1 MKKYI
6 EIFEVGP
13 RDGLQ
18 SERKV
23 IGTQDKVKLVN
34 FLSKCGMA
42 KIEVSSFVSPKWVP
56 QLADADIVF
65 KTITR
70 YPTVK
75 YTALTPNLKG
85 LNDAIA
91 AKANE
96 VAIFAAASE
105 TFSKKNIN
113 CSIEVFKEFRISF
126 ADCIISALSNSNT
139 YTITKCST

>member
-23 IGTQDKVKLVN
+23 IGTEDKVKLVN

-56 QLADADIVF
+56 QLADADI
-65 KTITR
+65 R
-70 YPTVK
+70 
-75 YTALTPNLKG
+75 AL
-85 LNDAIA
+85 
-91 AKANE
+91 
-96 VAIFAAASE
+96 V
-105 TFSKKNIN
+105 
-113 CSIEVFKEFRISF
+113 
-126 ADCIISALSNSNT
+126 ALSWVSAVHRRRAVDEPLQPAAL
-139 YTITKCST
+139 